1 MSPTM
6 IGPPPGIRGRWR
18 ALASVVTI
26 PADARAVLA
35 HWYVDE
41 LLDSTRVLQGSLFG
55 WLFGLSGQHAVTIN
69 GTVHLT
75 PKAPDVGS
83 DSATVLIGHELFHV
97 EHQRRIGWWRYL
109 AAYVARWRPA
119 HVRQGWKHPYQGWK
133 HPYEAPAYARGREI
147 RAALGG

>member
-119 HVRQGWKHPYQGWK
+119 HVRQGWKHPY
-133 HPYEAPAYARGREI
+133 EAPAYARGREI